1 MKKNSNKESYSSN
14 SILMSEL
21 EEQELSDYCWKLA
34 IMDAKNDGFGEG
46 KKIGIDEG
54 KKIGIDEGKKIGI
67 AEGNMEIAKKLINRG
82 CSIQFISECTDLSID
97 QINEIIKNCNND

>member
-54 KKIGIDEGKKIGI
+54 KKIGI

>member
-1 MKKNSNKESYSSN
+1 MKKNSNKESYSSD

-21 EEQELSDYCWKLA
+21 EEQELSAYCWRLA
-34 IMDAKNDGFGEG
+34 LRDAKNDGFGEG

-54 KKIGIDEGKKIGI
+54 KKIGI
-67 AEGNMEIAKKLINRG
+67 AEGNIEIAKKLINRG
-82 CSIQFISECTDLSID
+82 CSIQFISECTDLSIN